1 MEGAMANSHS
11 DAQDIIRRAKE
22 GFGRDLLTPGY
33 SQLISDAEHLAALL
47 KLCDVLPGQS
57 YLDIGTGSG
66 YVAFALARQ
75 HPAASVAGIDI
86 VEEAIA
92 AAAQKARETQAH
104 NLRFTSFA
112 GTQLPF
118 DAGAFHGALS
128 RYAFHH
134 FPLPDL
140 SAREIH
146 RVLKPGGWCV
156 ISDPLADEGDDVD
169 FVNAF
174 GALRDDGHVRYY
186 REPALVELFG
196 KAGFT
201 IESKFYSAI
210 TFPRAMDERYERL
223 LAQTAARILGLY
235 AVRVEGNQVY
245 ITAQIMNIRFRKGAG
260 G

>member
-1 MEGAMANSHS
+1 MADTHPNV
-11 DAQDIIRRAKE
+11 QDIVRKAKE
-22 GFGRDLLTPGY
+22 SFGRDLLTPGY
-33 SQLISDAEHLAALL
+33 SQLISDAEHLAAIL
-47 KLCDVLPGQS
+47 KLCEVLPGKS

-66 YVAFALARQ
+66 YVAFELARQ
-75 HPAASVAGIDI
+75 HPAVSVAGIDI
-86 VEEAIA
+86 VEEVIA
-92 AAAQKARETQAH
+92 ADNQTARETQAH

-118 DAGAFHGALS
+118 DAGSFYGAIS

-140 SAREIH
+140 SAREIY
-146 RVLKPGGWCV
+146 RILEPGGWCV

-186 REPALVELFG
+186 REPALVERFE

-201 IESKFYSAI
+201 VERGFHSAM
-210 TFPRAMDERYERL
+210 TFPRPMDERYERL
-223 LAQTAARILGLY
+223 LAQTAACVLELY
-235 AVRVEGNQVY
+235 RVRVEGDQIY
-245 ITAQIMNIRFRKGAG
+245 ITVQIMNICFRK
-260 G
+260 